1 MKIFLDTAN
10 VEEIREIA
18 SWGILDGVTTNP
30 SLIAKTGQ
38 KFEEVIADITEIVN
52 GPISAEVLSDD
63 CKSIIREAEELS
75 SIHKNIVIK
84 IPITEEGL
92 KATDKLFR
100 MDIPVNMTLV
110 FSSHQALL
118 AAKAGARYI
127 SPFIGRI
134 DDMGENGIK
143 ILSHIIK
150 VTQEYKTETIAS
162 RVISTKII
170 AASIRHLDHVKSAA
184 LLNCDIATI
193 PYKVLKDMIKH
204 PLTDKGIKKFKDDW
218 KKSSQG
224 KN

>member
-170 AASIRHLDHVKSAA
+170 AASIT
-184 LLNCDIATI
+184 DI
-193 PYKVLKDMIKH
+193 
-204 PLTDKGIKKFKDDW
+204 LTNLTFMKLI
-218 KKSSQG
+218 
-224 KN
+224 